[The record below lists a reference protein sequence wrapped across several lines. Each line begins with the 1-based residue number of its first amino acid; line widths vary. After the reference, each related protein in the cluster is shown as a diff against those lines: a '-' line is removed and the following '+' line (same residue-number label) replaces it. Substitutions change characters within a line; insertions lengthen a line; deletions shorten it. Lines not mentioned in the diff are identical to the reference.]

1 MEIRHTLSTDELLK
15 RKRTNEKIQKIFVK
29 IFIFFVLI
37 LMDLPIFYLIV
48 NSFTTARITGTWNG
62 FSMIPYQTLFN
73 YAGNKYAQK
82 IWNACGN
89 TILVALVAG
98 ALATI
103 VGTAGAIGTH
113 YMKRKWIKS
122 TFSFVNQIPVV
133 NAEIV
138 MAISLCILFV
148 SMNWPRTFITLI
160 IGHMVLTLPF
170 VVLSVEPKLEQMDN
184 SLFEAALDLGATESK
199 AIFKVMIPDILP
211 GIVSGFLLSVTLSLD
226 DYIITAFT
234 KPGQGFDTISTYVE
248 AVTKKE
254 SLPIQLRAFTTV
266 LFIIVMGAMFI
277 ISMKLRKR
285 SER

>member
-1 MEIRHTLSTDELLK
+1 MEIRRTLSTDELLK

-184 SLFEAALDLGATESK
+184 SLFEAALDLGATESE

-211 GIVSGFLLSVTLSLD
+211 GIISGFLLSVTLSLD

>member
-1 MEIRHTLSTDELLK
+1 MEIRRTLSTDELLK

-89 TILVALVAG
+89 TILVALISG

-113 YMKRKWIKS
+113 YMKRKWLKS

-184 SLFEAALDLGATESK
+184 SLVEAAQDLGATERE

-211 GIVSGFLLSVTLSLD
+211 GIISGFLLSVTLSLD

>member
-1 MEIRHTLSTDELLK
+1 MEIRRTLSTDELLK

-73 YAGNKYAQK
+73 YARNKYAQK

-184 SLFEAALDLGATESK
+184 SLFEAALDLGATESE

>member
-1 MEIRHTLSTDELLK
+1 MEIRRTLSTDELLK
-15 RKRTNEKIQKIFVK
+15 RKRTNEKVQKIFVK

-148 SMNWPRTFITLI
+148 SMHWPRTFITLI

-184 SLFEAALDLGATESK
+184 SLFEAALDLGATESE

-211 GIVSGFLLSVTLSLD
+211 GIISGFLLSVTLSLD

-266 LFIIVMGAMFI
+266 LFLIVMGVMFI
-277 ISMKLRKR
+277 ISMKLKKR

>member
-1 MEIRHTLSTDELLK
+1 MEIRRTLSTDELLK

-89 TILVALVAG
+89 TILVALIAG

-184 SLFEAALDLGATESK
+184 SLFEAALDLGATERE

>member
-1 MEIRHTLSTDELLK
+1 MEIRRTLSTDELLK

-62 FSMIPYQTLFN
+62 FSMIPYQSLFN
-73 YAGNKYAQK
+73 YAGNQYAQK
-82 IWNACGN
+82 MWNACGN
-89 TILVALVAG
+89 IILVAIVAG

-184 SLFEAALDLGATESK
+184 SLFEAALDLGATESE

>member
-1 MEIRHTLSTDELLK
+1 MEIRRTLSTDELLK

-148 SMNWPRTFITLI
+148 SMNWPRTFVTLI

-184 SLFEAALDLGATESK
+184 SLFEAALDLGATESE
-199 AIFKVMIPDILP
+199 AIFKVMISDILP

>member
-1 MEIRHTLSTDELLK
+1 MEIRRTLSTDELLK

-89 TILVALVAG
+89 TILVALVAS

-184 SLFEAALDLGATESK
+184 SLFEAALDLGATESE

>member
-1 MEIRHTLSTDELLK
+1 MEIRRTLSTDELLK
-15 RKRTNEKIQKIFVK
+15 RKRTNEKVQKIFVK

-148 SMNWPRTFITLI
+148 SMHRPRTFITLV

-184 SLFEAALDLGATESK
+184 SLFEAALDLGATESE

-211 GIVSGFLLSVTLSLD
+211 GIISGFLLSVTLSLD

-266 LFIIVMGAMFI
+266 LFLIVMGVMFI
-277 ISMKLRKR
+277 ISMKLKKR

>member
-1 MEIRHTLSTDELLK
+1 MVK
-15 RKRTNEKIQKIFVK
+15 KILAKTYLY
-29 IFIFFVLI
+29 FILFLMYLPIFVLI
-37 LMDLPIFYLIV
+37 VF
-48 NSFTTARITGTWNG
+48 SFTTSNNIGVWDG
-62 FSMIPYQTLFN
+62 FSFQLYVDLFK
-73 YAGNKYAQK
+73 NKA
-82 IWNACGN
+82 IMSAIGN
-89 TILVALVAG
+89 TILIAVVSAIVSTIIGTLG
-98 ALATI
+98 A
-103 VGTAGAIGTH
+103 VGTYYSSKKYKKMVETIT
-113 YMKRKWIKS
+113 
-122 TFSFVNQIPVV
+122 QLPVV

-148 SMNWPRTFITLI
+148 SMHWPRTFITLV

-184 SLFEAALDLGATESK
+184 SLFEAALDLGATESE

-211 GIVSGFLLSVTLSLD
+211 GIISGFLLSVTLSLD

-266 LFIIVMGAMFI
+266 LFLIVMGVMFI
-277 ISMKLRKR
+277 ISMKLKKR

>member
-1 MEIRHTLSTDELLK
+1 MEIRRTLSTDELLK

-73 YAGNKYAQK
+73 YVGNKYAQK

-89 TILVALVAG
+89 TILVALVSG

-184 SLFEAALDLGATESK
+184 SLVEAAQDLGATERE

-211 GIVSGFLLSVTLSLD
+211 GIISGFLLSVTLSLD

-266 LFIIVMGAMFI
+266 LFIIVMTAMFI

>member
-1 MEIRHTLSTDELLK
+1 MEIRRTLSTDELLK
-15 RKRTNEKIQKIFVK
+15 RKRTNEKVQKIFVK

-113 YMKRKWIKS
+113 YKKRKRIKS
-122 TFSFVNQIPVV
+122 TSSFVNQIPVV

-148 SMNWPRTFITLI
+148 SMHWPRTFITLV

-184 SLFEAALDLGATESK
+184 SLFEAALDLGATESE

-211 GIVSGFLLSVTLSLD
+211 GIISGFLLSVTLSLD

-266 LFIIVMGAMFI
+266 LFLIVMGVMFI
-277 ISMKLRKR
+277 ISMKLKKR

>member
-1 MEIRHTLSTDELLK
+1 MEIRRTLSTDELLK

-148 SMNWPRTFITLI
+148 SMNWPRTFVTLI

-184 SLFEAALDLGATESK
+184 SLFEAALDLGATESE

-277 ISMKLRKR
+277 ISIKLRKR

>member
-1 MEIRHTLSTDELLK
+1 MEATRTLSTNELLARK
-15 RKRTNEKIQKIFVK
+15 RKLEKLEKVLVK

-62 FSMIPYQTLFN
+62 FSFIPYQTLFN

-82 IWNACGN
+82 IWNAAGN
-89 TILVALVAG
+89 TILVALCAG
-98 ALATI
+98 GLATI
-103 VGTAGAIGTH
+103 IGTAGAIGTH
-113 YMKRKWIKS
+113 YMKRKWLKR

-148 SMNWPRTFITLI
+148 SMNWPRTFLTLV
-160 IGHMVLTLPF
+160 IGHMVLTVPF

-184 SLFEAALDLGATESK
+184 SLYEAALDLGATQPQ

-226 DYIITAFT
+226 DYIVTAFT
-234 KPGQGFDTISTYVE
+234 KPGQGFETISTYVE

-266 LFIIVMGAMFI
+266 LFIVVMLVMFAL
-277 ISMKLRKR
+277 SLKLRKKG
-285 SER
+285 ER

>member
-1 MEIRHTLSTDELLK
+1 MEIRRTLSTDELLK

-89 TILVALVAG
+89 TILVALISG

-113 YMKRKWIKS
+113 YMKRKWLKS

-184 SLFEAALDLGATESK
+184 SLVEAAQDLGATESE

-211 GIVSGFLLSVTLSLD
+211 GIISGFLLSVTLSLD

-266 LFIIVMGAMFI
+266 LFIIVMTAMFI

>member
-1 MEIRHTLSTDELLK
+1 MEIRRTLSTDELLK

-98 ALATI
+98 ALATV

-148 SMNWPRTFITLI
+148 SMHWPRTFLTLV

-184 SLFEAALDLGATESK
+184 SLFEAALDLGATESE

-211 GIVSGFLLSVTLSLD
+211 GIISGFLLSVTLSLD

-266 LFIIVMGAMFI
+266 LFIIVMGVMFI
-277 ISMKLRKR
+277 ISMRLKKR

>member
-1 MEIRHTLSTDELLK
+1 MEIRRTLSTDELLK
-15 RKRTNEKIQKIFVK
+15 RKRTNEKVQKIFVK

-98 ALATI
+98 ALATV

-148 SMNWPRTFITLI
+148 SMHWPRTFITLI

-184 SLFEAALDLGATESK
+184 SLFEAALDLGATESE

-211 GIVSGFLLSVTLSLD
+211 GIISGFLLSVTLSLD

-266 LFIIVMGAMFI
+266 LFIIVMGVMFI
-277 ISMKLRKR
+277 ISMKLKKR

>member
-89 TILVALVAG
+89 TILVALISG

-113 YMKRKWIKS
+113 YMKRKWLKS

-184 SLFEAALDLGATESK
+184 SLVEAAQDLGATERE

>member
-1 MEIRHTLSTDELLK
+1 MEIRRTLSTNELLK

-184 SLFEAALDLGATESK
+184 SLFEAALDLGATESE

>member
-1 MEIRHTLSTDELLK
+1 MEIRRTLSTDELLK

-48 NSFTTARITGTWNG
+48 NSFTARITGTWNG

-148 SMNWPRTFITLI
+148 SMHWPRTFITLV

-184 SLFEAALDLGATESK
+184 SLFEAALDLGATESE

-211 GIVSGFLLSVTLSLD
+211 GIISGFLLSVTLSLD

-266 LFIIVMGAMFI
+266 LFLIVMGVMFI
-277 ISMKLRKR
+277 ISMKLKKR

>member
-1 MEIRHTLSTDELLK
+1 MKIRRTLSTNELLK

-184 SLFEAALDLGATESK
+184 SLFEAALDLGATESE

>member
-1 MEIRHTLSTDELLK
+1 MEIRRTLSTDELLK

-89 TILVALVAG
+89 TILVALVSG

-113 YMKRKWIKS
+113 YMKRKWLKS

-184 SLFEAALDLGATESK
+184 SLVEAAQDLGATERE

-211 GIVSGFLLSVTLSLD
+211 GIISGFLLSVTLSLD

>member
-1 MEIRHTLSTDELLK
+1 MEIRRTLSTDELLK

-62 FSMIPYQTLFN
+62 FSLIPYQTLFN

-82 IWNACGN
+82 IWDACGN

-148 SMNWPRTFITLI
+148 SMNWPRTFVTLI

-184 SLFEAALDLGATESK
+184 SLFEAALDLGATESE

>member
-1 MEIRHTLSTDELLK
+1 MEIRRTLSTDELLK

-113 YMKRKWIKS
+113 YMKRKWLKS

-184 SLFEAALDLGATESK
+184 SLVEAAQDLGATERE

>member
-1 MEIRHTLSTDELLK
+1 MEIRRTLSTDELLK

-89 TILVALVAG
+89 TILVALISG

-113 YMKRKWIKS
+113 YMKRKWLKS

-184 SLFEAALDLGATESK
+184 SLVEAAQDLGATESE

-211 GIVSGFLLSVTLSLD
+211 GIISGFLLSVTLSLD

>member
-1 MEIRHTLSTDELLK
+1 MERVNTLSTDQLLARK
-15 RKRTNEKIQKIFVK
+15 RKAEKIQKCLVK
-29 IFIFFVLI
+29 VFIFFVLI

-62 FSMIPYQTLFN
+62 FSFIPYQTLFN

-82 IWNACGN
+82 IWNAAFN
-89 TILVALVAG
+89 TILVALCAG
-98 ALATI
+98 GLATI
-103 VGTAGAIGTH
+103 IGTAGAIGTH
-113 YMKRKWIKS
+113 YMKRKWLKR

-148 SMNWPRTFITLI
+148 SMSWPRTFMTLV
-160 IGHMVLTLPF
+160 IGHMVLTVPF

-184 SLFEAALDLGATESK
+184 SLYEAALDLGATQPQ

-211 GIVSGFLLSVTLSLD
+211 GIISGFLLSVTLSLD
-226 DYIITAFT
+226 DYIVTAFT
-234 KPGQGFDTISTYVE
+234 KPGQGFETISTYVE

-266 LFIIVMGAMFI
+266 LFIIVMLVMFA
-277 ISMKLRKR
+277 ISIRLRKKEAR
-285 SER
+285 

>member
-1 MEIRHTLSTDELLK
+1 MEIRRTLSTDELLK

-73 YAGNKYAQK
+73 YVGNKYAQK

-89 TILVALVAG
+89 TILVALISG

-113 YMKRKWIKS
+113 YMKRKWLKS

-184 SLFEAALDLGATESK
+184 SLVEAAQDLGATERE

-211 GIVSGFLLSVTLSLD
+211 GIISGFLLSVTLSLD

-266 LFIIVMGAMFI
+266 LFIIVMTAMFI

>member
-1 MEIRHTLSTDELLK
+1 MEIRRTLSTDELLK

-122 TFSFVNQIPVV
+122 TFSFVNHIPVV

-148 SMNWPRTFITLI
+148 SMHWPRTFITLV

-184 SLFEAALDLGATESK
+184 SLFEAALDLGATESE

-211 GIVSGFLLSVTLSLD
+211 GIISGFLLSVTLSLD

-266 LFIIVMGAMFI
+266 LFLIVMGVMFI
-277 ISMKLRKR
+277 ISMKLKKR

>member
-1 MEIRHTLSTDELLK
+1 MEIRRTLSTDELLK
-15 RKRTNEKIQKIFVK
+15 RKRTNEKVQKIFVK

-98 ALATI
+98 ALATV

-148 SMNWPRTFITLI
+148 SMHWPRTFITLV

-184 SLFEAALDLGATESK
+184 SLFEAALDLGATESE

-211 GIVSGFLLSVTLSLD
+211 GIISGFLLSVTLSLD

-266 LFIIVMGAMFI
+266 LFIIVMGVMFI
-277 ISMKLRKR
+277 ISMKLKKR

>member
-1 MEIRHTLSTDELLK
+1 MEIRRTLSTDELLK

-148 SMNWPRTFITLI
+148 SMHWPRTFITLV
-160 IGHMVLTLPF
+160 IGHMVLTLPC

-184 SLFEAALDLGATESK
+184 SLFEAALDLGATESE

-211 GIVSGFLLSVTLSLD
+211 GIISGFLLSVTLSLD

-266 LFIIVMGAMFI
+266 LFLIVMGVMFI
-277 ISMKLRKR
+277 ISMKLKKR

>member
-1 MEIRHTLSTDELLK
+1 MEIRRTLSTDELLK

-113 YMKRKWIKS
+113 YMKRKWLKS

-184 SLFEAALDLGATESK
+184 SLVEAAQDLGATERE

-211 GIVSGFLLSVTLSLD
+211 GIISGFLLSVTLSLD

>member
-1 MEIRHTLSTDELLK
+1 MEIRRTLSTDELLK

-113 YMKRKWIKS
+113 CMKRKWIKS

-148 SMNWPRTFITLI
+148 SMHWPRTFITLV

-184 SLFEAALDLGATESK
+184 SLFEAALDLGATESE

-211 GIVSGFLLSVTLSLD
+211 GIISGFLLSVTLSLD

-266 LFIIVMGAMFI
+266 LFLIVMGVMFI
-277 ISMKLRKR
+277 ISMKLKKR

>member
-1 MEIRHTLSTDELLK
+1 MEIRRTLSTDELLK

-184 SLFEAALDLGATESK
+184 SLVEAALDLGATESE

-277 ISMKLRKR
+277 LSMKLRKR

>member
-1 MEIRHTLSTDELLK
+1 MEIRRTLSTDELLK

-89 TILVALVAG
+89 TILVALISG

-113 YMKRKWIKS
+113 YMKRKWLKS

-184 SLFEAALDLGATESK
+184 SLVEAAQDLGATERE

-211 GIVSGFLLSVTLSLD
+211 GIISGFLLSVTLSLD

-266 LFIIVMGAMFI
+266 LFIIVMTAMFI